1 LSSKNKR
8 MSIPIIET
16 PKELRKS
23 LEAYRNIFTKPQFNH
38 FQNLIT
44 GLIVSDNKTLQEIN
58 DCFGEK
64 DQSSLNRFMTC
75 SNWDEKE
82 VEQIRMNQ
90 IKRRNISKGFMIVDP
105 TMLHK
110 TGKHMEKA
118 NYHYSGKTKGTEW
131 GHLLVNSLFCNEEI
145 SFPINADFY
154 LRKEDADKE
163 NKFRTSREICIE
175 HIDYAIENKLPVE
188 AVLIDSGLYADY
200 VLKYIINKQLSFV
213 AGINITTKMSIDRRE
228 KISIKDYLL
237 GPNKKKFKKF
247 KINEEIYFLH
257 SIEVYIRRVGIVKL
271 LISYKKGDEKNIKT
285 YITNI
290 LNKTNEEL
298 MNILLKRWNV
308 ETLHRDSKQH
318 LGLEDYQVRK
328 FGAIQK
334 VVRAVLV
341 AYTQIA
347 LNVEQ
352 KILEPLKRSL
362 ETIGESCR
370 FFRLIAMKGWR
381 WIKRKARSIE
391 KLKEVMNRFVFV
403 KNAKV

>member
-1 LSSKNKR
+1 
-8 MSIPIIET
+8 MSLPIIEI

-23 LEAYRNIFTKPQFNH
+23 LEIYRDIFTKPQFNH

-44 GLIVSDNKTLQEIN
+44 GIIVSDNKTIQEIN
-58 DCFGEK
+58 DCFGKK
-64 DQSSLNRFMTC
+64 DQSSLNRFVT
-75 SNWDEKE
+75 SSDWNENK
-82 VEQIRMNQ
+82 VEQIRINQ
-90 IKRRNISKGFMIVDP
+90 IKRKNISKGFMIVDP

-118 NYHYSGKTKGTEW
+118 NYHYSGTTKEKEW

-163 NKFRTSREICIE
+163 HKFKTSREICIE
-175 HIDYAIENKLPVE
+175 HINYALENKMPIE
-188 AVLIDSGLYADY
+188 AVLIDAGLYADY
-200 VLKYIINKQLSFV
+200 VLQHIIQNGLKFV
-213 AGINITTKMSIDRRE
+213 AGINVKTKMSINQE
-228 KISIKDYLL
+228 KKISIEKYLL
-237 GPNKKKFKKF
+237 GLDNKNYKKF
-247 KINEEIYFLH
+247 KINGEFYFLH
-257 SIEVYIRRVGIVKL
+257 SVEIYVRRVGKVKL
-271 LISYKKGDEKNIKT
+271 LFSYKKGDEKVIKT
-285 YITNI
+285 YVTNI
-290 LNKTNEEL
+290 LNKTDGEL
-298 MNILLKRWNV
+298 MRILLKRWNV

-352 KILEPLKRSL
+352 KILEPLKRNL

-370 FFRLIAMKGWR
+370 FFRLIALKGWR

>member
-1 LSSKNKR
+1 

-16 PKELRKS
+16 PKELSKS
-23 LEAYRNIFTKPQFNH
+23 LEAYRDIFTKPQFNH

-75 SNWDEKE
+75 SDWDEKE
-82 VEQIRMNQ
+82 VERVRMNQ
-90 IKRRNISKGFMIVDP
+90 IKRKNISKGFMIVDP

-118 NYHYSGKTKGTEW
+118 NYHYSGTTKGKEW

-163 NKFRTSREICIE
+163 HKFKTSREICME
-175 HIDYAIENKLPVE
+175 HVDYAVENKLPVE

-200 VLKYIINKQLSFV
+200 VLQHIIQNRLKFV
-213 AGINITTKMSIDRRE
+213 AGINITTKISVNQEKKVSIENYLRTLDR
-228 KISIKDYLL
+228 KD
-237 GPNKKKFKKF
+237 FKRF

-257 SIEVYIRRVGIVKL
+257 SIKIYVRRVGTVKL
-271 LISYKKGDEKNIKT
+271 LISYKKGDEKVIKT

-290 LNKTNEEL
+290 LNKTDEEL

-370 FFRLIAMKGWR
+370 FFRLISIKGWR
-381 WIKRKARSIE
+381 WLKRKARSIE

>member
-1 LSSKNKR
+1 

-16 PKELRKS
+16 PKELRNS
-23 LEAYRNIFTKPQFNH
+23 LEAYKCAFTKPQFNH
-38 FQNLIT
+38 FKNLIT

-64 DQSSLNRFMTC
+64 DQSSFNRFMTC
-75 SNWDEKE
+75 SNWNEEE
-82 VEQIRMNQ
+82 VEQVRINQ
-90 IKRRNISKGFMIVDP
+90 IKRKNISKGFMIVDP

-110 TGKHMEKA
+110 TGKRMEKA
-118 NYHYSGKTKGTEW
+118 NYHYSGTTKGKEW

-145 SFPINADFY
+145 SFPINAEFY
-154 LRKEDADKE
+154 LREGDADEKH
-163 NKFRTSREICIE
+163 KFRTSREICMGQ
-175 HIDYAIENKLPVE
+175 IDYAIKNKLPVE

-200 VLKYIINKQLSFV
+200 VLRHIMINQLKFV
-213 AGINITTKMSIDRRE
+213 AGINIKTL
-228 KISIKDYLL
+228 ISINREEKRNIKSYLDCL
-237 GPNKKKFKKF
+237 KKKDFKRF

-257 SIEVYIRRVGIVKL
+257 SIEVYVRRVGKVKL
-271 LISYKKGDEKNIKT
+271 LISYKKGDEKVIKT
-285 YITNI
+285 YISNI
-290 LNKTNEEL
+290 LNKTDEEL
-298 MNILLKRWNV
+298 MNILLKRWKV

-352 KILEPLKRSL
+352 KILEPLKRNL
-362 ETIGESCR
+362 KTIGESCR
-370 FFRLIAMKGWR
+370 FYRLIAIKGWR

>member
-1 LSSKNKR
+1 
-8 MSIPIIET
+8 MSLPIIEI

-23 LEAYRNIFTKPQFNH
+23 LEIYRDIFTKPQFSH
-38 FQNLIT
+38 FKNLIT
-44 GLIVSDNKTLQEIN
+44 GLIVSDNKTIQEIN

-64 DQSSLNRFMTC
+64 NQSSLNRFMTC
-75 SNWDEKE
+75 SDWDEKE
-82 VEQIRMNQ
+82 VEQVRMNQ
-90 IKRRNISKGFMIVDP
+90 IKRKNLSKGFMIVDP

-118 NYHYSGKTKGTEW
+118 NYHYSGTTKEKEW

-154 LRKEDADKE
+154 LRKEDADHKH
-163 NKFRTSREICIE
+163 KFKTSREICME
-175 HIDYAIENKLPVE
+175 HVDYAIKNKLPVE
-188 AVLIDSGLYADY
+188 VVLIDSGLYADY
-200 VLKYIINKQLSFV
+200 VLKHIINKQLKFV
-213 AGINITTKMSIDRRE
+213 AGINITTKISVNQE
-228 KISIKDYLL
+228 KKISIREYLSIL
-237 GPNKKKFKKF
+237 ENKNYKKF
-247 KINEEIYFLH
+247 KINGGIYFLH
-257 SIEVYIRRVGIVKL
+257 SIELYLRRVGKVRL
-271 LISYKKGDEKNIKT
+271 LISYKKGDEKVIKT
-285 YITNI
+285 YVTNI
-290 LNKTNEEL
+290 LNKTDEEL

-352 KILEPLKRSL
+352 KILKPLKRNL

-370 FFRLIAMKGWR
+370 FFRLIAIKGWR
-381 WIKRKARSIE
+381 WVKRKARSIE

>member
-1 LSSKNKR
+1 

-44 GLIVSDNKTLQEIN
+44 GIIVSDNKTLQEIN

-75 SNWDEKE
+75 SDWDEKE

-90 IKRRNISKGFMIVDP
+90 IKRKNISKGFMIVDP

-118 NYHYSGKTKGTEW
+118 NYHYDGLTKNKEW

-154 LRKEDADKE
+154 LRKEDADE
-163 NKFRTSREICIE
+163 EHKFKKSREICIE
-175 HIDYAIENKLPVE
+175 HIDYAVKNKLPIE
-188 AVLIDSGLYADY
+188 AVLIDAGLYADY
-200 VLKYIINKQLSFV
+200 VLKHIISNQLKFV
-213 AGINITTKMSIDRRE
+213 AGINITTKMSIDRDE
-228 KISIKDYLL
+228 KISIRDYLGVL
-237 GPNKKKFKKF
+237 TKKNFKKF
-247 KINEEIYFLH
+247 KIDEETYLLH
-257 SIEVYIRRVGIVKL
+257 SIEVYIRRVGKVKL
-271 LISYKKGDEKNIKT
+271 LISYKKEDEKNIKT

-290 LNKTNEEL
+290 LNETDEEL
-298 MNILLKRWNV
+298 MKILLKRWNV

-352 KILEPLKRSL
+352 KILKPLKRNL
-362 ETIGESCR
+362 ETIGEGCR
-370 FFRLIAMKGWR
+370 FFRLIALKGWQ
-381 WIKRKARSIE
+381 WLKRKARSVE

>member
-1 LSSKNKR
+1 

-16 PKELRKS
+16 PKELSKS
-23 LEAYRNIFTKPQFNH
+23 LEAYRGIFTKPQFNH
-38 FQNLIT
+38 FRNLIT

-75 SNWDEKE
+75 SDWDEKE
-82 VEQIRMNQ
+82 VEQVRINQ
-90 IKRRNISKGFMIVDP
+90 IKRKNISKGYMIVDP

-118 NYHYSGKTKGTEW
+118 NYHYSGTTKGKEW

-145 SFPINADFY
+145 SFPINAEFY
-154 LRKEDADKE
+154 LRKEDAGKE
-163 NKFRTSREICIE
+163 HKFRTSREICMNQ
-175 HIDYAIENKLPVE
+175 IDYAVKNKLPIE

-200 VLKYIINKQLSFV
+200 VLQHIMSSQLKFV
-213 AGINITTKMSIDRRE
+213 AGINIKTL
-228 KISIKDYLL
+228 ISINRGERINIKAYLNNL
-237 GPNKKKFKKF
+237 KKKNFKRF

-257 SIEVYIRRVGIVKL
+257 SIEVYVRRVGAVKL
-271 LISYKKGDEKNIKT
+271 LISYKKNDEKVIKT

-290 LNKTNEEL
+290 LNQNDEKL

-308 ETLHRDSKQH
+308 EILHRDSKQH

-328 FGAIQK
+328 YSAIQK

-347 LNVEQ
+347 LNVKQ

-362 ETIGESCR
+362 KTIGESCR
-370 FFRLIAMKGWR
+370 FFRLISIKGWR
-381 WIKRKARSIE
+381 WMKRKARSIE

>member
-1 LSSKNKR
+1 
-8 MSIPIIET
+8 MSVPVIET
-16 PKELRKS
+16 PRGLSKS
-23 LEAYRNIFTKPQFNH
+23 LEDYRGIFTKPQFNH

-58 DCFGEK
+58 DCFGER

-75 SNWDEKE
+75 SNWDEEE
-82 VEQIRMNQ
+82 VEQVRMNQ
-90 IKRRNISKGFMIVDP
+90 IKRNNISKGFMIVDP

-118 NYHYSGKTKGTEW
+118 NYHYSGTTKGKEW

-145 SFPINADFY
+145 SFPINAEFY
-154 LRKEDADKE
+154 LRKEDADE
-163 NKFRTSREICIE
+163 AHKFRTSREICMDQ
-175 HIDYAIENKLPVE
+175 IDYAVKNKLPVE

-200 VLKYIINKQLSFV
+200 VLQHIISNQLKFV
-213 AGINITTKMSIDRRE
+213 AGINIKTLISINREE
-228 KISIKDYLL
+228 KINIKSYLDSL
-237 GPNKKKFKKF
+237 KKKDFKRF

-257 SIEVYIRRVGIVKL
+257 SIEVYVRRVGTVKL
-271 LISYKKGDEKNIKT
+271 LISYKKGDEKVIKT

-290 LNKTNEEL
+290 LNKTDEEL

-308 ETLHRDSKQH
+308 EILHRDSKQH

-347 LNVEQ
+347 LNAEQ
-352 KILEPLKRSL
+352 RILEPLKRSL

-370 FFRLIAMKGWR
+370 FFRLIAIKGWR
-381 WIKRKARSIE
+381 WLKRKARSVE

>member
-1 LSSKNKR
+1 
-8 MSIPIIET
+8 MSIPVIET
-16 PKELRKS
+16 PKELKNS
-23 LEAYRNIFTKPQFNH
+23 LEIYRDIFTKPQFSH
-38 FQNLIT
+38 FRNLIT
-44 GLIVSDNKTLQEIN
+44 GLIVSDNKTIQEIN
-58 DCFGEK
+58 DCFGER

-75 SNWDEKE
+75 SDWDENE
-82 VEQIRMNQ
+82 VEQVRINQ
-90 IKRRNISKGFMIVDP
+90 IKRKNISKGFMVVDP

-110 TGKHMEKA
+110 TGKKMEKA
-118 NYHYSGKTKGTEW
+118 NYHYSGTTKKKEW

-154 LRKEDADKE
+154 LREEDADK
-163 NKFRTSREICIE
+163 KHPFKTSREICMK
-175 HIDYAIENKLPVE
+175 HIDYAIENKLTIE
-188 AVLIDSGLYADY
+188 AVLIDTGLYADY
-200 VLKYIINKQLSFV
+200 VLQHIIINELKFV
-213 AGINITTKMSIDRRE
+213 AGINVTT
-228 KISIKDYLL
+228 KISINQEKKINIREYLAGL
-237 GPNKKKFKKF
+237 KKKQFKKF
-247 KINEEIYFLH
+247 KINEEVYFLH
-257 SIEVYIRRVGIVKL
+257 STEIYLRRVGKVKL
-271 LISYKKGDEKNIKT
+271 LISYKEGDEKVIKT

-290 LNKTNEEL
+290 LDKTDEEL

-334 VVRAVLV
+334 VVRVVLV

-352 KILEPLKRSL
+352 KILEPLKRNL
-362 ETIGESCR
+362 KTIGESCR
-370 FFRLIAMKGWR
+370 FFRLIAIKGWR

>member
-1 LSSKNKR
+1 

-23 LEAYRNIFTKPQFNH
+23 LEDYRDIFTKPQFNH
-38 FQNLIT
+38 FRNLIT
-44 GLIVSDNKTLQEIN
+44 GLIVSDNKTIQEIN

-75 SNWDEKE
+75 SDWDEKE

-90 IKRRNISKGFMIVDP
+90 IKRKNISKGFMIVDP
-105 TMLHK
+105 TLLHK

-118 NYHYSGKTKGTEW
+118 NYHYDGLTKGKEW
-131 GHLLVNSLFCNEEI
+131 GHLLVNSLFCNDKI

-154 LRKEDADKE
+154 LRKEDADDE
-163 NKFRTSREICIE
+163 HKFKTSREICME
-175 HIDYAIENKLPVE
+175 HIDYAIKNKLPID
-188 AVLIDSGLYADY
+188 AILIDAGLYAYY
-200 VLKYIINKQLSFV
+200 VLQHIINKQLKFV
-213 AGINITTKMSIDRRE
+213 AGINITTKISIERE
-228 KISIKDYLL
+228 KKISIEDYLRTL
-237 GPNKKKFKKF
+237 TKKKFKRF
-247 KINEEIYFLH
+247 KINEEVYFLH
-257 SIEVYIRRVGIVKL
+257 SVEVYVRKVGKVKL
-271 LISYKKGDEKNIKT
+271 LISYKKGDEKVIKT
-285 YITNI
+285 CITNI
-290 LNKTNEEL
+290 LNEADEEL
-298 MNILLKRWNV
+298 MKILLKRWNV

-352 KILEPLKRSL
+352 KILEPLKRNL

>member
-1 LSSKNKR
+1 

-16 PKELRKS
+16 PKELKKS
-23 LEAYRNIFTKPQFNH
+23 LEIYRGIFTKPQFNH

-75 SNWDEKE
+75 SDWDEKE
-82 VEQIRMNQ
+82 VEQVRMNQ
-90 IKRRNISKGFMIVDP
+90 IKRRNISKGFMIIDP

-118 NYHYSGKTKGTEW
+118 NYHYDGLTKEKEW

-154 LRKEDADKE
+154 LRKEDADE
-163 NKFRTSREICIE
+163 EHKFKTSREICME
-175 HIDYAIENKLPVE
+175 HIDYAVRNKLPVE
-188 AVLIDSGLYADY
+188 AILIDAGLYADY
-200 VLKYIINKQLSFV
+200 VLQHIIYNQLKFV
-213 AGINITTKMSIDRRE
+213 AGINIKTL
-228 KISIKDYLL
+228 ISINGEERINIKTYLDYL
-237 GPNKKKFKKF
+237 KKKDFKRF

-257 SIEVYIRRVGIVKL
+257 STEVYVRRVGKVKL
-271 LISYKKGDEKNIKT
+271 LISYKKNDEKVIKT
-285 YITNI
+285 CITNI
-290 LNKTNEEL
+290 LNKTDEEL

-370 FFRLIAMKGWR
+370 FFRLISIKGWR
-381 WIKRKARSIE
+381 WLKRKARSLK

>member
-1 LSSKNKR
+1 

-16 PKELRKS
+16 PKELRNS
-23 LEAYRNIFTKPQFNH
+23 LEAYRGVFTKPQFNH
-38 FQNLIT
+38 FKNLIT

-75 SNWDEKE
+75 SDWDEKE
-82 VEQIRMNQ
+82 VEQVRINQ
-90 IKRRNISKGFMIVDP
+90 IKTKNISKGFMIVDP

-118 NYHYSGKTKGTEW
+118 NYHYSGTTKGKEW
-131 GHLLVNSLFCNEEI
+131 GHLLVNSLFCNKEI
-145 SFPINADFY
+145 SFPVSADFY
-154 LRKEDADKE
+154 LRKEDADE
-163 NKFRTSREICIE
+163 EHKFKTSREICME
-175 HIDYAIENKLPVE
+175 QIDYAVQNKLPIE

-200 VLKYIINKQLSFV
+200 VLQHIMVNQLKFV
-213 AGINITTKMSIDRRE
+213 AGINIKTL
-228 KISIKDYLL
+228 ISVNHEERLNIKNYLSSL
-237 GPNKKKFKKF
+237 KKKDFKKF
-247 KINEEIYFLH
+247 EINEEIYFLH
-257 SIEVYIRRVGIVKL
+257 SIEVYVRRVGTVKL
-271 LISYKKGDEKNIKT
+271 LISYKKNDEKVIKT

-290 LNKTNEEL
+290 LNETNEEL
-298 MNILLKRWNV
+298 MNTLLKRWNV
-308 ETLHRDSKQH
+308 EILHRDSKQH

-347 LNVEQ
+347 LNIEQ

-362 ETIGESCR
+362 KTIGESCR
-370 FFRLIAMKGWR
+370 FFRLIAIKGWR
-381 WIKRKARSIE
+381 WMKRKARSVE
-391 KLKEVMNRFVFV
+391 KLKVVMNRFVFV

>member
-1 LSSKNKR
+1 

-23 LEAYRNIFTKPQFNH
+23 LEDYRDIFTKPQFNH

-75 SNWDEKE
+75 SDWDEKE
-82 VEQIRMNQ
+82 VEQVRMNQ
-90 IKRRNISKGFMIVDP
+90 IKRKNISKGFMIVDP

-118 NYHYSGKTKGTEW
+118 NYHYSGITKKTEW

-154 LRKEDADKE
+154 LRKEDADKKH
-163 NKFRTSREICIE
+163 KFKTSREICME
-175 HIDYAIENKLPVE
+175 HIDYAVKNKLPIE
-188 AVLIDSGLYADY
+188 AVLIDAGLYADY
-200 VLKYIINKQLSFV
+200 VLKHIIQKELKFV
-213 AGINITTKMSIDRRE
+213 AGINIKTLISINREE
-228 KISIKDYLL
+228 KINIKTYLDSL
-237 GPNKKKFKKF
+237 KKKNFKKF
-247 KINEEIYFLH
+247 KLNGEIYFLH
-257 SIEVYIRRVGIVKL
+257 SIEVYIRKVGKVKL
-271 LISYKKGDEKNIKT
+271 LISYKKGEEKNIKT
-285 YITNI
+285 CVTNI
-290 LNKTNEEL
+290 LNETDERL

-328 FGAIQK
+328 YGAIQK

-370 FFRLIAMKGWR
+370 FFRLIAIKGWR
-381 WIKRKARSIE
+381 WIKRKARSLE

>member
-1 LSSKNKR
+1 
-8 MSIPIIET
+8 MSVPIIET
-16 PKELRKS
+16 PKELRES
-23 LEAYRNIFTKPQFNH
+23 LEEYRCIFTKPQFNH
-38 FQNLIT
+38 FRNLIT
-44 GLIVSDNKTLQEIN
+44 GLIVSDNKTIQEIN

-82 VEQIRMNQ
+82 VEQVRIGQ
-90 IKRRNISKGFMIVDP
+90 IKRKNISKGFMIVDP

-118 NYHYSGKTKGTEW
+118 NYHYSGTTKEKEW

-154 LRKEDADKE
+154 LRKEDADKQY
-163 NKFRTSREICIE
+163 KFKTSREICME
-175 HIDYAIENKLPVE
+175 HINYAIENSLPIE

-200 VLKYIINKQLSFV
+200 VLQHIIVSKLKFV
-213 AGINITTKMSIDRRE
+213 AGINVTT
-228 KISIKDYLL
+228 KISINQDERISIREYLAGLSEKD
-237 GPNKKKFKKF
+237 FKRF
-247 KINEEIYFLH
+247 EINEKVYFFH
-257 SIEVYIRRVGIVKL
+257 SVEVYVRRVGKVKL
-271 LISYKKGDEKNIKT
+271 LISYKKGDEKVIKT
-285 YITNI
+285 YIGNI
-290 LNKTNEEL
+290 LNKTDEEL

-347 LNVEQ
+347 LNAEQ

-370 FFRLIAMKGWR
+370 FFRLISVKGWR

>member
-1 LSSKNKR
+1 

-16 PKELRKS
+16 PRELRNS
-23 LEAYRNIFTKPQFNH
+23 LENYRGIFTKPQFNH
-38 FQNLIT
+38 FKNLIT
-44 GLIVSDNKTLQEIN
+44 GIIVSDNKTIQEIN

-75 SNWDEKE
+75 SNWNEKE
-82 VEQIRMNQ
+82 VEEIRMNQ
-90 IKRRNISKGFMIVDP
+90 IKVKNISKGFMIVDP

-118 NYHYSGKTKGTEW
+118 NYHYSGTTKEKEW
-131 GHLLVNSLFCNEEI
+131 GHLLINSLFCNEEI

-163 NKFRTSREICIE
+163 HKFKTSREICME
-175 HIDYAIENKLPVE
+175 HIDYAILSNLPVE

-200 VLKYIINKQLSFV
+200 VLQHIIDKQLKFV
-213 AGINITTKMSIDRRE
+213 AGINVTT
-228 KISIKDYLL
+228 KISINQEKKISIRDYLQKL
-237 GPNKKKFKKF
+237 NKKNFKRF
-247 KINEEIYFLH
+247 EINREIYYLH
-257 SIEVYIRRVGIVKL
+257 SVEAYVRRVGKVRL
-271 LISYKKGDEKNIKT
+271 LISYKKGNEKVIKT
-285 YITNI
+285 YISNI
-290 LNKTNEEL
+290 LNETNEEF
-298 MNILLKRWNV
+298 MNILLQRWNV

-347 LNVEQ
+347 LNAEQ

-370 FFRLIAMKGWR
+370 FFRLIAIKSWR
-381 WIKRKARSIE
+381 WLKRKARSVE
-391 KLKEVMNRFVFV
+391 KLREVMNRFVFV

>member
-1 LSSKNKR
+1 

-23 LEAYRNIFTKPQFNH
+23 LEDYRDIFTKPQFDH
-38 FQNLIT
+38 FRNLIT

-64 DQSSLNRFMTC
+64 DQSSFNRFMTC
-75 SNWDEKE
+75 SNWDEEE
-82 VEQIRMNQ
+82 VEQVRINQ
-90 IKRRNISKGFMIVDP
+90 IKRNNLSKGFMIVDP

-118 NYHYSGKTKGTEW
+118 NYHYSGTTKEKEW

-145 SFPINADFY
+145 SFPINAEFY
-154 LRKEDADKE
+154 LRKEDADTRH
-163 NKFRTSREICIE
+163 KFRTSREICMGQ
-175 HIDYAIENKLPVE
+175 IDYAVKNKLPVE

-200 VLKYIINKQLSFV
+200 VLQHIMDNQLKFV
-213 AGINITTKMSIDRRE
+213 AGINIKTL
-228 KISIKDYLL
+228 ISINRKERINIKSYLDCL
-237 GPNKKKFKKF
+237 KKKDFKRF

-257 SIEVYIRRVGIVKL
+257 SIEVYVRRVGTVKL
-271 LISYKKGDEKNIKT
+271 LISYKKGDERVIKT
-285 YITNI
+285 YIANI
-290 LNKTNEEL
+290 LNKTDEEL

-308 ETLHRDSKQH
+308 EILHRDSKQH

-328 FGAIQK
+328 YGAIQK

-352 KILEPLKRSL
+352 KILEPLKRNL
-362 ETIGESCR
+362 KTIGESCR
-370 FFRLIAMKGWR
+370 FFRLIAIKGWR
-381 WIKRKARSIE
+381 WMKRKARSTE

>member
-1 LSSKNKR
+1 
-8 MSIPIIET
+8 MSVPVMET
-16 PKELRKS
+16 PKSLRES
-23 LEAYRNIFTKPQFNH
+23 LEAYRSIFTKPQFYH
-38 FQNLIT
+38 FNNLIT
-44 GLIVSDNKTLQEIN
+44 GLIVSDNKTIQEIN

-64 DQSSLNRFMTC
+64 DQSSLNRFMTY
-75 SNWDEKE
+75 SDWDEKE
-82 VEQIRMNQ
+82 VEQVRMNQ
-90 IKRRNISKGFMIVDP
+90 IKRKNLSKGFMIVDP

-118 NYHYSGKTKGTEW
+118 NYHYSGTTKEKEW
-131 GHLLVNSLFCNEEI
+131 GHLLVNSLFYNEEI

-154 LRKEDADKE
+154 LRKEDTDDKH
-163 NKFRTSREICIE
+163 KFKTSREICME
-175 HIDYAIENKLPVE
+175 HVDYAVKNNLPIE
-188 AVLIDSGLYADY
+188 AVLIDSGLYSNY
-200 VLKYIINKQLSFV
+200 VLQHIIDKELKFV
-213 AGINITTKMSIDRRE
+213 AGINVTT
-228 KISIKDYLL
+228 KISINQEKKISIREYLSSL
-237 GPNKKKFKKF
+237 ENENYKRF
-247 KINEEIYFLH
+247 KINGEIYFLH
-257 SIEVYIRRVGIVKL
+257 SIEIYLRRVGKVNL
-271 LISYKKGDEKNIKT
+271 LISYKKGNEKVIKT
-285 YITNI
+285 YVSNI
-290 LNKTNEEL
+290 LNKTDGEL

-347 LNVEQ
+347 LNAEQ
-352 KILEPLKRSL
+352 KILEPLKRNL

-370 FFRLIAMKGWR
+370 FFRLIAIKGWR

-391 KLKEVMNRFVFV
+391 KLKDVMNRFVFV

>member
-1 LSSKNKR
+1 

-23 LEAYRNIFTKPQFNH
+23 LEDYRDIFTKPQFNH

-75 SNWDEKE
+75 SDWDEKE
-82 VEQIRMNQ
+82 VEQVRMNQ
-90 IKRRNISKGFMIVDP
+90 IKRKNISKGFMIVDP

-118 NYHYSGKTKGTEW
+118 NYHYSGITKKTEW

-154 LRKEDADKE
+154 LRKEDADKKH
-163 NKFRTSREICIE
+163 KFKTSREICME
-175 HIDYAIENKLPVE
+175 HIDYAVKNKLPIE
-188 AVLIDSGLYADY
+188 AVLIDAGLYADY
-200 VLKYIINKQLSFV
+200 VLKHIIQKELKFV
-213 AGINITTKMSIDRRE
+213 AGINIKTLISINREE
-228 KISIKDYLL
+228 KINIKTYLDSL
-237 GPNKKKFKKF
+237 KKKDFKRF

-257 SIEVYIRRVGIVKL
+257 AIEVYIRKVGKVKL
-271 LISYKKGDEKNIKT
+271 LISYKKGEEKNIKT
-285 YITNI
+285 CVTNI
-290 LNKTNEEL
+290 LNETDERL

-328 FGAIQK
+328 YGAIQK

-370 FFRLIAMKGWR
+370 FFRLIAIKGWR

>member
-1 LSSKNKR
+1 MTALVKKN
-8 MSIPIIET
+8 
-16 PKELRKS
+16 
-23 LEAYRNIFTKPQFNH
+23 
-38 FQNLIT
+38 
-44 GLIVSDNKTLQEIN
+44 
-58 DCFGEK
+58 
-64 DQSSLNRFMTC
+64 QSSLNRFMTR
-75 SNWDEKE
+75 SNWDENE

-90 IKRRNISKGFMIVDP
+90 IKGNNISKGFMIVDP

-118 NYHYSGKTKGTEW
+118 NYHYSGTTKEKEW
-131 GHLLVNSLFCNEEI
+131 GHLLVNSLFCNEKV

-163 NKFRTSREICIE
+163 HKFKTSREICMA
-175 HIDYAIENKLPVE
+175 HIDYATKNKIPIE

-200 VLKYIINKQLSFV
+200 VLKHIIHNKLKFV
-213 AGINITTKMSIDRRE
+213 AGINVTT
-228 KISIKDYLL
+228 KISIYQEKKISIRGYLSGLNKEDY
-237 GPNKKKFKKF
+237 KKF
-247 KINEEIYFLH
+247 KINEEIYYLH
-257 SIEVYIRRVGIVKL
+257 SIEVYVRRVGKVKL
-271 LISYKKGDEKNIKT
+271 LISYKKGDEKVIKT

-290 LNKTNEEL
+290 LSKTDEEL

-347 LNVEQ
+347 LNVKQ
-352 KILEPLKRSL
+352 KILEPLKRNL

-370 FFRLIAMKGWR
+370 FFRLIAMKGYR
-381 WIKRKARSIE
+381 WLKRKARSVE

>member
-1 LSSKNKR
+1 
-8 MSIPIIET
+8 MSVPVIET
-16 PKELRKS
+16 PKELRES
-23 LEAYRNIFTKPQFNH
+23 LEDYRCIFTKPQFNH
-38 FQNLIT
+38 FRNLIT
-44 GLIVSDNKTLQEIN
+44 GLIVSDNKTIQEIN

-75 SNWDEKE
+75 SDWDEKE
-82 VEQIRMNQ
+82 VEQVRINQ
-90 IKRRNISKGFMIVDP
+90 IKRKNLSKGFMIVDP

-110 TGKHMEKA
+110 TGKHIEKA
-118 NYHYSGKTKGTEW
+118 NYHYSGTTKEKEW

-154 LRKEDADKE
+154 LRKEDADNKH
-163 NKFRTSREICIE
+163 KFRTSREICME
-175 HIDYAIENKLPVE
+175 HINYAVKNNLPIET
-188 AVLIDSGLYADY
+188 VLIDSGLYADY
-200 VLKYIINKQLSFV
+200 VLQHIIDKELKFV
-213 AGINITTKMSIDRRE
+213 VGINITTK
-228 KISIKDYLL
+228 ISINKEKRRSIREYLSSL
-237 GPNKKKFKKF
+237 ENKNYKKF
-247 KINEEIYFLH
+247 KINDGIYFIH
-257 SIEVYIRRVGIVKL
+257 SIEIYLRRVGKVKL
-271 LISYKKGDEKNIKT
+271 LISYKKGDEKVIKI
-285 YITNI
+285 YVTNI
-290 LNKTNEEL
+290 LNKTDEEL

-308 ETLHRDSKQH
+308 EILHRDSKQH

-370 FFRLIAMKGWR
+370 FFRLVAMKGCR

>member
-1 LSSKNKR
+1 
-8 MSIPIIET
+8 MSVPVIET

-23 LEAYRNIFTKPQFNH
+23 LEIYRGIFTKPQFNH

-75 SNWDEKE
+75 SDWDENE
-82 VEQIRMNQ
+82 VEQVRMNQ
-90 IKRRNISKGFMIVDP
+90 IKKKNISKGFMIVDP

-118 NYHYSGKTKGTEW
+118 NYHYSGTTKEKEW

-154 LRKEDADKE
+154 LRKENSDK
-163 NKFRTSREICIE
+163 NHKFKTSREICME
-175 HIDYAIENKLPVE
+175 HIDYAIKSNLPVE

-200 VLKYIINKQLSFV
+200 VLKHIIQKELKFV
-213 AGINITTKMSIDRRE
+213 VGINVTT
-228 KISIKDYLL
+228 KISINQDKKISIREYLAGL
-237 GPNKKKFKKF
+237 KKKNFKRF
-247 KINEEIYFLH
+247 EINGEVYFLH
-257 SIEVYIRRVGIVKL
+257 SKEIYVRRVGKVKL
-271 LISYKKGDEKNIKT
+271 LISYKKGDEKVIKT

-290 LNKTNEEL
+290 LNKTDEEL
-298 MNILLKRWNV
+298 MSILLKRWNV

-347 LNVEQ
+347 LNAEQ
-352 KILEPLKRSL
+352 KILEPLKRNL
-362 ETIGESCR
+362 ETIGEGCR
-370 FFRLIAMKGWR
+370 FFRLIAIKGWR

>member
-1 LSSKNKR
+1 
-8 MSIPIIET
+8 MSFPIIET

-23 LEAYRNIFTKPQFNH
+23 LEAYRKSFTKPQFKH

-75 SNWDEKE
+75 PNWDEKE
-82 VEQIRMNQ
+82 VEEIRMNQ
-90 IKRRNISKGFMIVDP
+90 IKVRNISKGFMIVDP

-110 TGKHMEKA
+110 TGKHMEKE
-118 NYHYSGKTKGTEW
+118 NYHYSGTTKEKEW

-163 NKFRTSREICIE
+163 HKFKTSREICME
-175 HIDYAIENKLPVE
+175 HIDYAILSNLPVE

-200 VLKYIINKQLSFV
+200 VLQHIIDKQLKFV
-213 AGINITTKMSIDRRE
+213 AGINVTT
-228 KISIKDYLL
+228 KISINQEKKISIRDYLQKL
-237 GPNKKKFKKF
+237 NKKNFKRF
-247 KINEEIYFLH
+247 EINREIYYLH
-257 SIEVYIRRVGIVKL
+257 SVEAYVRRVGKVRL
-271 LISYKKGDEKNIKT
+271 LISYKKGNEKVIKT
-285 YITNI
+285 YISNI
-290 LNKTNEEL
+290 LNETNEEL
-298 MNILLKRWNV
+298 MNILLQRWNV

-347 LNVEQ
+347 LNAEQ

-370 FFRLIAMKGWR
+370 FFRLIAIKGWR
-381 WIKRKARSIE
+381 WLKRKARSVE
-391 KLKEVMNRFVFV
+391 KLREVMNRFVFV

>member
-1 LSSKNKR
+1 
-8 MSIPIIET
+8 MSIPVIET
-16 PKELRKS
+16 PKELSKS
-23 LEAYRNIFTKPQFNH
+23 LEAYRGIFTKPQFNH

-75 SNWDEKE
+75 SDWDEKE
-82 VEQIRMNQ
+82 VEQVRMNQ
-90 IKRRNISKGFMIVDP
+90 IKRKNISKGFMIVDP

-118 NYHYSGKTKGTEW
+118 NYHYSGTTKGKEW

-154 LRKEDADKE
+154 LRKEDADE
-163 NKFRTSREICIE
+163 EHKFKTSRDICME
-175 HIDYAIENKLPVE
+175 HIDYALENKLPVE

-200 VLKYIINKQLSFV
+200 VLKHIINKQLKFV
-213 AGINITTKMSIDRRE
+213 AGINITTKISINRDK
-228 KISIKDYLL
+228 KISLKDYLL
-237 GPNKKKFKKF
+237 GLNKKKFKRF

-257 SIEVYIRRVGIVKL
+257 SIEVYIRRVGKVKL
-271 LISYKKGDEKNIKT
+271 LISYKKEDEKVIKT
-285 YITNI
+285 YTTNI
-290 LNKTNEEL
+290 LNKTDEEL

-352 KILEPLKRSL
+352 KILEPLKRNL
-362 ETIGESCR
+362 KTIGESCR
-370 FFRLIAMKGWR
+370 FFRLIAIKGWR
-381 WIKRKARSIE
+381 WIKRKARSAE